1 VSDITYIGTRNNPS
15 YLALITDA
23 YSKQIVGYDVSDS
36 LNVSGS
42 LRALEMT
49 LKNRV
54 IRTRH

>member
-15 YLALITDA
+15 YLALITDG